1 VAGPSITS
9 LPSLAF
15 LLFFLFG
22 RLKFNFFD
30 NSQQSE
36 CIPLCVI
43 LHSVCEGCDR
53 SRSKPIVLQKPSP
66 KIVGVD
72 HFKEKTDVN
81 SFLSALFEEI
91 KRLVPNNDVVTTIG
105 RPFIVSIRYFIADL
119 ANTVVSKK
127 SERTYRILEL

>member
-1 VAGPSITS
+1 
-9 LPSLAF
+9 
-15 LLFFLFG
+15 
-22 RLKFNFFD
+22 
-30 NSQQSE
+30 
-36 CIPLCVI
+36 
-43 LHSVCEGCDR
+43 VCEGCDR

-105 RPFIVSIRYFIADL
+105 RQFIVSIRYFIADWPG
-119 ANTVVSKK
+119 
-127 SERTYRILEL
+127 